1 MLGGEWGCMRYN
13 AVISSL
19 QEENQWNLL
28 ASAERERASE
38 HRADIRSL
46 FETQDC

>member
-1 MLGGEWGCMRYN
+1 MGVLGGEWEYMRYK

-19 QEENQWNLL
+19 QEENQWSLL
-28 ASAERERASE
+28 ASAERERG
-38 HRADIRSL
+38 RLADIRSL